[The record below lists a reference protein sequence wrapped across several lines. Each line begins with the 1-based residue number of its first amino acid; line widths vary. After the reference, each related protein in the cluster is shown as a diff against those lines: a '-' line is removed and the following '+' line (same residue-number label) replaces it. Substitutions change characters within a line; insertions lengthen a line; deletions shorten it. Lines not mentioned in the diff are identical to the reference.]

1 MDSTRRQFVGS
12 LGALSAA
19 SAQSQERAAA
29 RRPNVLFIISDQWSP
44 LASDLAGT
52 NRMLH
57 TPAAD
62 SLAASG
68 VRFGN
73 AYCTFP
79 LCSPSRVSLFSGRMP
94 HETGVLKN
102 VGSTVNLPPN
112 SSALGELFAEAG
124 YATGYFG
131 KEHTGGVA
139 YRGIQEFGN
148 ILFKGPGHMASGAVL
163 DTVFTRDAIEFIRK
177 PRHNPFFA
185 VVSLIN
191 PHDIGT
197 QPPRALL
204 PGKSIV
210 EICSAFDYQPGKY
223 MHGYEFPPL
232 VPNFNALSVSAC
244 PPTAEQAGWSE
255 REWRRFLATYY
266 LLMENTDWMIAR
278 LLATLRESG
287 LEDNTLILFT
297 ADHGEQM
304 GAHRRVGKEVFFQEC
319 TRVPLAIS
327 WKGFIKPGQVD
338 NGSLVSGIDVLPT
351 LCDYAGIRIPE
362 GLPGRSI
369 RPLLEKKNAPWRE
382 YLVAEINEN
391 RMLRSGRHKYMLYGR
406 EQPVEFLFDLEND
419 PGETRDLA
427 EDAGARPVLER
438 SRDMLASWMKATGDR
453 RLL

>member
-1 MDSTRRQFVGS
+1 MASTRRQFVGS
-12 LGALSAA
+12 LGALGAA
-19 SAQSQERAAA
+19 SAQPQDRAAP

-57 TPAAD
+57 TPAGD

-68 VRFGN
+68 ARFAN

-94 HETGVLKN
+94 HETGVSNN
-102 VGSTVNLPPN
+102 VGGSVNLPPH
-112 SSALGELFAEAG
+112 SPALGELFAGAG

-148 ILFKGPGHMASGAVL
+148 ILFKGAGNIASGVAL

-177 PRHNPFFA
+177 PRRNPFFA

-197 QPPRALL
+197 QPTRALV
-204 PGKSIV
+204 PGKCIAD
-210 EICSAFDYQPGKY
+210 ICSAFDYQPGKY
-223 MHGYEFPPL
+223 MHGYESPPL
-232 VPNFNALSVSAC
+232 VPNFNAVSVSAC
-244 PPTAEQAGWSE
+244 PPSAEQKDWSE

-278 LLATLRESG
+278 LLATLREAG
-287 LEDNTLILFT
+287 LEDSTLILFT

-304 GAHRRVGKEVFFQEC
+304 GAHRRTGKMVFFQEC
-319 TRVPLAIS
+319 TRVPFAIS
-327 WKGFIKPGQVD
+327 WKGVIRPGQVD
-338 NGSLVSGIDVLPT
+338 DRSLISGIDVLPT

-362 GLPGRSI
+362 ALPGRSI
-369 RPLLEKKNAPWRE
+369 RPLLEKENTPWRE
-382 YLVAEINEN
+382 FLVAEISEN
-391 RMLRSGRHKYMLYGR
+391 RMLRSSRHKYMLYGR
-406 EQPVEFLFDLEND
+406 EQPLEFLFDLEND
-419 PGETRDLA
+419 PGETRSLA
-427 EDAGARPVLER
+427 KDAGARPALER
-438 SRDMLASWMKATGDR
+438 SREMLASWMKATGDR
-453 RLL
+453 RL